1 MNILSFG
8 SLNLDKVYRVEH
20 FVRPGET
27 ISGLSLEEHCGGKGL
42 NQSIAIA
49 KAGASVWHAGCVG
62 QADGTPL
69 LNALQE
75 SGVDISLVRQLACP
89 TGHAIIQVDQEGQN
103 CILLYGGANQQI
115 TTEQIDQTLAQFQ
128 PGDLLV
134 LQNEINNLAYLME
147 TAANRGMT
155 IVLNPSPM
163 NETILSLPLQHV
175 SYFLLNEVEAQ
186 ELCGEDKDETLYPQ
200 LLLERFPN
208 SRIVLTLGSRGSIY
222 QDAHCRIQQPCYKVQ
237 TVDTTAAGD
246 TFTGYFLASVS
257 QGTEVAEA
265 LKRASKAAA
274 ISVSR
279 RGASVSIPTQAEV
292 EAFDAD

>member
-222 QDAHCRIQQPCYKVQ
+222 QDAHCRIQQPCYNVQ

>member
-134 LQNEINNLAYLME
+134 LQNEINNLSYLME

-186 ELCGEDKDETLYPQ
+186 ELCGEDKDETQYPQ